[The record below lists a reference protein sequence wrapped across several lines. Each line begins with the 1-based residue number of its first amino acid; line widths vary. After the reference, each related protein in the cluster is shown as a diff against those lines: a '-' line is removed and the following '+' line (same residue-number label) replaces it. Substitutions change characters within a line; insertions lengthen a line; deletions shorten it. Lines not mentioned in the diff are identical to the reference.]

1 MKNKNKG
8 KGNLSIESFK
18 QEVKSFAKTSLFH
31 VQIMPPKE
39 MEESNDDELKE
50 MAKKLESLK
59 FTCEAA
65 RLPGFIFKVENRLI
79 SGLTSE
85 MPVGFEHERLN
96 LSFLCRGDMFERK
109 FLDKWFMIIQ
119 DQNLRFNYYSQY
131 VSPQI
136 IVKTYNETGAPVYC
150 VQYNNCYPNILTS
163 QSLSWAETNA
173 LRISVDFSYETWE
186 PLDKCEGDIEEVNV
200 DNSNTEK
207 KDSGNTGNESQQ
219 GFSRDF
225 PGGFSGGPRI

>member
-1 MKNKNKG
+1 MKKYRG
-8 KGNLSIESFK
+8 KGDLSIQNFK
-18 QEVKSFAKTSLFH
+18 DGVKSFAKTSLFH

-39 MEESNDDELKE
+39 MNESTDPEIIELV
-50 MAKKLESLK
+50 KKMETLK
-59 FTCEAA
+59 FTCEAT

-85 MPVGFEHERLN
+85 IPVGFEHERLN

-119 DQNLRFNYYSQY
+119 DKNLRFNYYSQY
-131 VSPQI
+131 VSREI
-136 IVKTYNETGAPVYC
+136 IVKTYDEKGSPVYC
-150 VQYNNCYPNILTS
+150 VKYNNCYPNILTS

-186 PLDKCEGDIEEVNV
+186 PMDNCEGDII
-200 DNSNTEK
+200 
-207 KDSGNTGNESQQ
+207 DSE
-219 GFSRDF
+219 
-225 PGGFSGGPRI
+225 